1 MMVLLP
7 TVLSH
12 LKTTTDLISVCWI
25 QYPKKSV
32 IISNRALCFY
42 QRNGEFAIKFK
53 TANNADTSRIEV
65 PETIISMY
73 HEENIHSRKLDNQLQ
88 MLPDLVN
95 AFKKSQ
101 NLPKLTVTKVSTIAD
116 MLVTVPMAKDIF
128 SEIDKILQLYLT
140 IPVTTCTAE
149 SFSSLRHI
157 NLP

>member
-32 IISNRALCFY
+32 IISELYASTKG
-42 QRNGEFAIKFK
+42 NGEFTIKFK

-65 PETIISMY
+65 PEAIISMY
-73 HEENIHSRKLDNQLQ
+73 HKDIDSDNQLQ

-95 AFKKSQ
+95 AFKSQ
-101 NLPKLTVTKVSTIAD
+101 ILPKLTVTKVSTIAD
-116 MLVTVPMAKDIF
+116 MLVTVPMAKDVF
-128 SEIDKILQLYLT
+128 
-140 IPVTTCTAE
+140 
-149 SFSSLRHI
+149 R
-157 NLP
+157 NR